1 MVCPY
6 FSKIAVSPCPC
17 PCNIGKQWQALQAIF
32 RCWDIKSKF
41 HGSHFVDISCV
52 RRGGNKVAHILA
64 QYAIIIENELYWM
77 EDSPPPVIEALYQ
90 DCLNMN
96 E

>member
-1 MVCPY
+1 M
-6 FSKIAVSPCPC
+6 
-17 PCNIGKQWQALQAIF
+17 
-32 RCWDIKSKF
+32 
-41 HGSHFVDISCV
+41 
-52 RRGGNKVAHILA
+52 A

-96 E
+96 EWIFALPSKKDMHQKRKGKKKKKKKKEKA